1 MLLHVVG
8 QPKSG
13 TSDHELLEAW
23 HVTREGGARDFIGYF
38 VAVEHLDDVHV
49 GRLVGDVLEVL
60 VLPDPDAAPRLHQL
74 VHHLAVFL
82 FN

>member
-13 TSDHELLEAW
+13 TSDHELLQAW
-23 HVTREGGARDFIGYF
+23 HVTREGGACDFIGYF

-49 GRLVGDVLEVL
+49 GRLVGDVLQVL
-60 VLPDPDAAPRLHQL
+60 VLLDPHTTPALQQL
-74 VHHLAVFL
+74 LHHLTVL
-82 FN
+82 LLH